1 MRNLANTAFLSSLSQ
16 QRRRMA
22 TAAATH
28 TAKSG
33 GNSSSEESNTVL
45 LSGHYTSHSS
55 SSYEASFFYSPSAF
69 TEFVRD
75 HVTQTFG
82 RNASTL
88 AAEEFVLLDVGGGTG
103 NFTQMLLEEDQG
115 TGKVRNKR
123 GIVLEPFLEKSH
135 VIDAPS
141 LEFIRMGAEIL
152 KDDVGDSIELS
163 WRRRYNACLM
173 KEVVHHFDAKDR
185 VGIFRGVCDDLKRN
199 KSASVCNKMS
209 VDPDILIITRPQ
221 RDIDYPFY
229 SWEEV
234 REVWAENQPSV
245 EDIEDDLIRAGFGNV
260 RHTMVP
266 FECSCSINQWVGM
279 VKGRLW
285 STFSHFSDNELEEA
299 SQLILRDFL
308 KTKGGKK
315 EVADDDDTV
324 TFEEKLLFVSG
335 CS

>member
-1 MRNLANTAFLSSLSQ
+1 
-16 QRRRMA
+16 MA
-22 TAAATH
+22 TAAATP
-28 TAKSG
+28 TAKSL
-33 GNSSSEESNTVL
+33 GNSSKESNTGL

-82 RNASTL
+82 LNSSTL

-103 NFTQMLLEEDQG
+103 NFTQMLLKEDQG
-115 TGKVRNKR
+115 TGKVVNKR
-123 GIVLEPFLEKSH
+123 GIVLEPFLEKSD

-152 KDDVGDSIELS
+152 KGDVGDSMELS

-173 KEVVHHFDAKDR
+173 KEVVHHFDAEDR

-209 VDPDILIITRPQ
+209 VFPDLLIITRPQ

-260 RHTMVP
+260 RHTLVP

-285 STFSHFSDNELEEA
+285 STFSHFSDDELEEA
-299 SQLILRDFL
+299 SQLIMRDFL
-308 KTKGGKK
+308 KAKAGNI
-315 EVADDDDTV
+315 EFADDDDTV
-324 TFEEKLLFVSG
+324 TFEERLLFVSG